1 MRWGRARGGG
11 GTGAGGGGNAAQSG
25 AGSWVRCAR
34 YWFCERVDAAHAAA
48 AVMSY
53 EIEAWVA
60 HYHPMLRVQAW
71 GGPLS
76 PHAAS
81 LHTVMLACFPPS
93 ADRALCVRIRTI
105 PLDMEERASRRPK

>member
-1 MRWGRARGGG
+1 MRWGRARGGAERARAAAATRRRAVQRAHG
-11 GTGAGGGGNAAQSG
+11 FGAHVIGL
-25 AGSWVRCAR
+25 RR
-34 YWFCERVDAAHAAA
+34 IDAAHAA

-81 LHTVMLACFPPS
+81 LHWVMLACFPPS